1 MVIAASS
8 AVNRYIAC
16 QGPLPATCSDFWR
29 MTWEQGSNMVVML
42 TTQVERGR
50 VCLVP
55 NQGSLSPFQP
65 LPNAFGLVLEFLVV
79 TYEVKTEDVSI
90 PHKGNRQTIPP
101 LISNDPFV
109 SFQGEVSSVLA
120 QPWCH
125 CYPWG
130 LPGVL
135 CDGRRAISIPGQ
147 RDNSHTPGGKDHF
160 LYHLSWTDYI
170 NIEHLTK
177 MTGDFISGLTEITSC
192 T

>member
-1 MVIAASS
+1 MGTGLQHGGHAHHAGGERTGMSRPQPGFALSIS
-8 AVNRYIAC
+8 APSQC
-16 QGPLPATCSDFWR
+16 FW
-29 MTWEQGSNMVVML
+29 S
-42 TTQVERGR
+42 
-50 VCLVP
+50 C
-55 NQGSLSPFQP
+55 
-65 LPNAFGLVLEFLVV
+65 FGISCV

>member
-50 VCLVP
+50 VRHIP

-65 LPNAFGLVLEFLVV
+65 LPNTFGLVLEFLVV
-79 TYEVKTEDVSI
+79 KIKDVSN
-90 PHKGNRQTIPP
+90 PHKENRQNIPP
-101 LISNDPFV
+101 LISSDPFV

-135 CDGRRAISIPGQ
+135 CDRRRAISILGQ

-160 LYHLSWTDYI
+160 LYRLSWTDYV

-177 MTGDFISGLTEITSC
+177 MT
-192 T
+192 